1 MKKLAE
7 EWLKFAEKDLLTI
20 EKLLDEI
27 ELTNIVAFHSHQCVE
42 KAFKAIIVLKTG
54 SIPKIHNLLKLY
66 GTVRNHVSIQIEMQI
81 LEEINET
88 YIDARYPSDLGLMP
102 YGSISSLKVNEFYQE
117 SKSIHDQV
125 LSIINAR

>member
-7 EWLKFAEKDLLTI
+7 EWLAFAEKDLLTI
-20 EKLLDEI
+20 EKLLDET

-42 KAFKAIIVLKTG
+42 KAFKAIFVLKTG

-66 GTVRNHVSIQIEMQI
+66 GTVRNHISIQINIHI

-102 YGSISSLKVNEFYQE
+102 YGSISSSKVKDFYEE
-117 SKSIHDQV
+117 SKSIKDQIRLIV
-125 LSIINAR
+125 NEM